1 MNKTLVVT
9 LGVAMLF
16 VFAACKGGKSDKA
29 KGERPA
35 IKGVTVMEVSPV
47 VSDSFYE
54 TSGTVKAK
62 SVGILASKTMG
73 TVTSIRV
80 KEGDRVN
87 ANDVLMTLDDRDAAQ
102 RVKSAD
108 AAYRE
113 ATKAREAAEE
123 NKNLA
128 EVTFKRYSRLYEEQV
143 ISRQEFDQMETQAKV
158 ARLEHERVAGSVDRA
173 QASLDEAKVFFG
185 FTRIAAPFSGVVT
198 EKRIDA
204 GSMASP
210 GIPLLVIE
218 DTSRYKIEAPVD
230 ERLLS
235 RIKPGMPVSIAL
247 DATGERLQGHIAKI
261 VSSVDPA
268 SRTFRIEIDAKGS
281 SLKTGLYGKVA
292 IPDGTREIIS
302 VPIKAVVEKGQLT
315 GVYAV
320 DNEGIVSYRLVK
332 KGKVSDGKAEI
343 LSGLKL
349 GDQII
354 TEGIEKAVDGGVVK
368 Q

>member
-1 MNKTLVVT
+1 MNKTLALI
-9 LGVAMLF
+9 LGVAILF
-16 VFAACKGGKSDKA
+16 VFSACKGDKSGKA
-29 KGERPA
+29 KGERPE
-35 IKGVTVMEVSPV
+35 IKGVTIVDVAPA

-73 TVTSIRV
+73 TVVNIRV
-80 KEGDRVN
+80 KEGDKVKV
-87 ANDVLMTLDDRDAAQ
+87 NDVLMNLDDRDAAQ
-102 RVKSAD
+102 RVKSAE

-113 ATKAREAAEE
+113 SLKAREAAEK

-143 ISRQEFDQMETQAKV
+143 ISQQEFDQMETQAKV
-158 ARLEHERVAGSVDRA
+158 AQLEYERIAGSVERA
-173 QASLDEAKVFFG
+173 QAGLDEARIFLG
-185 FTRIAAPFSGVVT
+185 FTRIAAPFAGVVT
-198 EKRIDA
+198 EKRIDT

-218 DTSRYKIEAPVD
+218 DTSQYKIEAPVD

-235 RIKPGMPVSIAL
+235 RIKPGMPASITL
-247 DATGERLQGHIAKI
+247 DATGEKIQGRIAKI

-268 SRTFRIEIDAKGS
+268 TRTFRIEIDVKGS
-281 SLKTGLYGKVA
+281 SLKTGLYGKVT

-315 GVYAV
+315 GVYVV
-320 DNEGIVSYRLVK
+320 DNEGIVSYRLIK
-332 KGKVSDGKAEI
+332 KGKVSDGKTEI
-343 LSGLKL
+343 LSGLKT
-349 GDQII
+349 GDRII
-354 TEGIEKAVDGGVVK
+354 TEGIERAVDGGIVK